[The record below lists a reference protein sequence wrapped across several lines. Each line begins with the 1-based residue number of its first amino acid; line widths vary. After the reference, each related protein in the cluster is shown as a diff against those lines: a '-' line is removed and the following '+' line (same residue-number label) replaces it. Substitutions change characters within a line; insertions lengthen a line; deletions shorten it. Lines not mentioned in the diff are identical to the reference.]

1 MSQFSGFP
9 GQMRFTPVPNIVFS
23 TLFPLIADIVELKV
37 LFHLFEVLY
46 PKKGSLRYT
55 SFDEL
60 LQQANVIASLKT
72 APQETLRRALE
83 ALAAKGIIL
92 HLPVERDGRVEDLYF
107 MNTAA
112 NQASL
117 DRIGS
122 GELALP
128 GLTPSP
134 LPPVIPTQPSDAFT
148 LYEQNIGML
157 TPLIADELRE
167 AQKNYP
173 ESWIK
178 EAVTE
183 AVKANKRNWRYIAR
197 ILERWSTEGKD
208 DGTHRG
214 NPQKDADPDKFIR
227 GKYGHM
233 VQR

>member
-1 MSQFSGFP
+1 
-9 GQMRFTPVPNIVFS
+9 MRFTPVPNLVFS
-23 TLFPLIADIVELKV
+23 TLFPLITDVVELKL

-46 PKKGSLRYT
+46 LKKGSLRYT

-72 APQETLRRALE
+72 AHQETLRRALE
-83 ALAAKGIIL
+83 ALAAKGIIP
-92 HLPVERDGRVEDLYF
+92 HLPVERDGRLEDLYF

-112 NQASL
+112 NQAAL
-117 DRIGS
+117 DQVRNGA
-122 GELALP
+122 LDLP
-128 GLTPSP
+128 GLTLRP